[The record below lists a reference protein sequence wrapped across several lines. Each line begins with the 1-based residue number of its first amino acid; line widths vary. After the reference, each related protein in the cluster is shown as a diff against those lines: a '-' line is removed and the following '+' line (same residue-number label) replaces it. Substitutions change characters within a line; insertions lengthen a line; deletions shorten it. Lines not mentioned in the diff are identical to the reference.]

1 MQKLLLNFKNLDKKI
16 IKIMKYGWMF
26 SLLICLLAS
35 GILLSYIFLGIN
47 LFYHIGLLMMKSG
60 FYFIVEFL
68 ACGLIVD
75 SLRKNII

>member
-68 ACGLIVD
+68 AGGLIVD